1 MLIAIIILGIL
12 LLGSILFNISSFR
25 ALFNL
30 MREINELDE
39 LREEFDFLNGDA
51 EIAEDRIA
59 QKFPNAII
67 LCHLEKNIDP
77 NDESTTKIVDISSY
91 PKNHIIGI
99 TYFVQ
104 HQLFSDLKDSVKMD
118 NLREKILNQFLEDR
132 DIDPDEADMD
142 FINELV
148 DNSIKEVMQEEY
160 DIDETGGAMTRPLIP
175 NCTVYQL
182 KDGRWLWRQ
191 EHF

>member
-1 MLIAIIILGIL
+1 
-12 LLGSILFNISSFR
+12 
-25 ALFNL
+25 
-30 MREINELDE
+30 
-39 LREEFDFLNGDA
+39 
-51 EIAEDRIA
+51 
-59 QKFPNAII
+59 
-67 LCHLEKNIDP
+67 LCHLEKNLDP

-118 NLREKILNQFLEDR
+118 NLKEKVLNEFMKDH

>member
-12 LLGSILFNISSFR
+12 LLGSILFNISSLR

-30 MREINELDE
+30 MREVNELE
-39 LREEFDFLNGDA
+39 EFREEFDFLNGDA

-118 NLREKILNQFLEDR
+118 NLREKILNQFLEDH

-142 FINELV
+142 FINKLV
-148 DNSIKEVMQEEY
+148 DDSIKEVLNEEY
-160 DIDETGGAMTRPLIP
+160 DIDEAGGAMTRPLIP